1 MAAGILRAILYRRVL
16 AWLQKDRLFES
27 DPILPESAEEVGR
40 VKMTYE
46 QMILIF
52 IFVALIF
59 LSINIYYPERGPWVT
74 MGIMII
80 IFIAFKIHQ
89 FRKKEAK

>member
-1 MAAGILRAILYRRVL
+1 M
-16 AWLQKDRLFES
+16 
-27 DPILPESAEEVGR
+27 
-40 VKMTYE
+40 KMTYE